1 MEPAP
6 AAAEDHARSAGECR
20 VQSAAR
26 RRGGRLSRGCR
37 AGMAGALARQSK
49 GTGKGTLDMTFLL
62 CPPDKGG
69 GAKRRG
75 VCGLQNETPRSP
87 RICGGHDPLVRGI
100 IYLTPCPFRRM

>member
-6 AAAEDHARSAGECR
+6 AVAEDHARSAGECR
-20 VQSAAR
+20 VQSAAG

-37 AGMAGALARQSK
+37 AGMARPLARQSK

-75 VCGLQNETPRSP
+75 GCGCENQPPARLRLASP
-87 RICGGHDPLVRGI
+87 LNRGVQE
-100 IYLTPCPFRRM
+100 